1 MDIGRALG
9 ITWEW
14 MVCMLFRP
22 FRMKIWLGL
31 GFVVL
36 MTGAFSV
43 VSPELFTRVE
53 NSRFFV
59 GRVTPEV
66 FSDWLTKSWPLA
78 IASAPV
84 LIRLFL
90 LVQWISSVF
99 DFVFIDDI
107 SRKSAAI
114 REPFKRLSRL
124 GTSFFLWQVVFGL
137 IVVVV
142 VGLPTLIGIAVMAG
156 FLIESGTAAVGWQ
169 IPLVILVLYVVCLI
183 LVAVLIQSFT
193 IDFALVIMYA
203 RNIQIIDAWK
213 TLLPILKTNL
223 VQVVYYTLFRILF
236 ALAMCVGMLADLI
249 AWRVFAIPISLSSA
263 VVFSAWLADGLRGY
277 CLAILLAI
285 MLCLPLWFC
294 CAWLGCVLMLPVTVF
309 IRSLPMVM
317 LGQTDPL
324 LVTIPLN
331 SRHAQS
337 PGNSPLG

>member
-1 MDIGRALG
+1 
-9 ITWEW
+9 
-14 MVCMLFRP
+14 
-22 FRMKIWLGL
+22 
-31 GFVVL
+31 VL

-137 IVVVV
+137 ILEV
-142 VGLPTLIGIAVMAG
+142 VGFRPLIGIAVMAG
-156 FLIESGTAAVGWQ
+156 LTGSGTAAVGWQ
-169 IPLVILVLYVVCLI
+169 IPLVILVLYFVCLI
-183 LVAVLIQSFT
+183 LVAVLIQSLT
-193 IDFALVIMYA
+193 TDFALVIMYA
-203 RNIQIIDAWK
+203 RNIHIIDAWK

-223 VQVVYYTLFRILF
+223 VQVVYYTLLRILF
-236 ALAMCVGMLADLI
+236 ALAMCTVGMLAALI
-249 AWRVFAIPISLSSA
+249 AWRVFAIPIPLSSA
-263 VVFSAWLADGLRGY
+263 VVFS
-277 CLAILLAI
+277 
-285 MLCLPLWFC
+285 P
-294 CAWLGCVLMLPVTVF
+294 WLGCVLMLPVTVF

-337 PGNSPLG
+337 PGNSPLE

>member
-36 MTGAFSV
+36 MIGAFSGV
-43 VSPELFTRVE
+43 LHGLFGTVE

-66 FSDWLTKSWPLA
+66 FSDWLTKFWPLA
-78 IASAPV
+78 IPSAP
-84 LIRLFL
+84 ILFL
-90 LVQWISSVF
+90 LVMWISSVF
-99 DFVFIDDI
+99 NFVFIDDI

-114 REPFKRLSRL
+114 REPFRRLSRL

-137 IVVVV
+137 ILLAILFLLIMTRVDVLSQVDV
-142 VGLPTLIGIAVMAG
+142 APGLNL
-156 FLIESGTAAVGWQ
+156 FLRGLTSC
-169 IPLVILVLYVVCLI
+169 VICGAWLT
-183 LVAVLIQSFT
+183 QRFT
-193 IDFALVIMYA
+193 IEFALVIMYA
-203 RNIQIIDAWK
+203 RDIHIIDAWK

-223 VQVVYYTLFRILF
+223 VQVVYYTLLRVLF
-236 ALAMCVGMLADLI
+236 LLATWVVRMVAALI
-249 AWRVFAIPISLSSA
+249 AMRVFTTHISQSSA
-263 VVFSAWLADGLRGY
+263 AVFSALLGS
-277 CLAILLAI
+277 ILT
-285 MLCLPLWFC
+285 
-294 CAWLGCVLMLPVTVF
+294 LPVTVF

-324 LVTIPLN
+324 LMTIPLN